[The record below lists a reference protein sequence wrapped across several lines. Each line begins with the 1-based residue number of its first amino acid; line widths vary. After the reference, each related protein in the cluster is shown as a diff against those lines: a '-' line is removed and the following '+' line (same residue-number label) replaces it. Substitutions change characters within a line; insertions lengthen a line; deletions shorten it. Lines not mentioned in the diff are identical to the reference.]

1 MEAKL
6 AVYQLSA
13 PCTTCNGG
21 GMNGFFDFLK
31 ANPEKKAQRQ
41 QNRLVRQE
49 QRQQKRVTRQ
59 ELRSQKGGNIFE
71 RNNITVGS
79 TLERATQLLNLAGGA
94 ANVIS
99 AFKSGQPVRVNGEE
113 LSDEERQYVYET
125 AIARQ
130 NGTLTENSSNDMFQ
144 QLLLA
149 KMLDDN
155 KKDNTPLYIGLGVA
169 ALLVVVLMM
178 NKK

>member
-6 AVYQLSA
+6 AVYQLAA

-21 GMNGFFDFLK
+21 GMGGFFDFLK
-31 ANPEKKAQRQ
+31 ANPEKKA
-41 QNRLVRQE
+41 

-113 LSDEERQYVYET
+113 LSDEERQYIYET

-130 NGTLTENSSNDMFQ
+130 NGTLTENSS
-144 QLLLA
+144 
-149 KMLDDN
+149 
-155 KKDNTPLYIGLGVA
+155 
-169 ALLVVVLMM
+169 
-178 NKK
+178 